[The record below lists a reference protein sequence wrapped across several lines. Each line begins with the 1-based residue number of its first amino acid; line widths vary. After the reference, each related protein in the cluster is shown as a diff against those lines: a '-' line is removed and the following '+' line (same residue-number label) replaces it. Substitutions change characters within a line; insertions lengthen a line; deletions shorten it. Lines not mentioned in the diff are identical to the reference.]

1 MKITWLKC
9 LTRLHIWNYIYKKNS
24 SPATHSMWK
33 FPGQGINMTKQ
44 WTEPSQ
50 WHQLLNL
57 LCHKRT
63 PKLYILILILYTS
76 NLLKYLKGC
85 NHLYNDSFLCH
96 YYSTSSLQI
105 FFFCFLGPHLWH
117 MEVSSLGSN
126 RSYSCQHTPQ
136 PQQHRIWA
144 TSATY
149 TKLTATPDP

>member
-76 NLLKYLKGC
+76 NLLKYLKVC
-85 NHLYNDSFLCH
+85 NHIYNDSLLCH

-105 FFFCFLGPHLWH
+105 FFFLLF
-117 MEVSSLGSN
+117 
-126 RSYSCQHTPQ
+126 RTPPVAYGGFQ
-136 PQQHRIWA
+136 PRVKSELRLPAYTTAPA
-144 TSATY
+144 TQ
-149 TKLTATPDP
+149 DPSHVCNLH